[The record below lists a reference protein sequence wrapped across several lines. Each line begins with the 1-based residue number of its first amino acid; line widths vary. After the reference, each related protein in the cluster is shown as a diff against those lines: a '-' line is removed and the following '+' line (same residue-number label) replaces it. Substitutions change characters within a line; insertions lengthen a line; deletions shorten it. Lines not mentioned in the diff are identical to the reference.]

1 MSYYILP
8 KKTIDLVIDPV
19 ISIIPIPKKP
29 YISFS
34 LYNYLNDFNLQ
45 IESIQIN
52 DINFLHINEDNLDFL
67 NKNIN
72 PYEFIFTKVPNSK
85 LSVSKLKPFS
95 NLFYILMEIIHIF
108 NLLDSFVDK
117 NINTLSYG
125 KNSLS
130 VIECMNMMRE
140 EKNDINI
147 KSNIDLSYIRT
158 YGCDITESF
167 RSCTYDFIYYEL
179 NEEDYK
185 NNSEYITGMIYILC
199 NLFCYQNVSGVSII
213 KIDSIFDKPLIDI
226 LYILSTIYE
235 KVYIIKP
242 NITNAISNERYII
255 CKNFIC
261 NSQKIKLYH
270 TYFINLDLL
279 LKTIIKNNQL
289 LSLLN
294 YDLPY
299 YFINKIEESN
309 IIIGHQQMEY
319 IIQLLNLYN
328 NKNKNEKIDILKKN
342 NIQKCIQWCEKFK
355 IPYNKFTDKV
365 NIFLNGEKLNDNLNI
380 FLSSKNDYISFS
392 NNMIDANNEINI
404 VI

>member
-147 KSNIDLSYIRT
+147 KSNK
-158 YGCDITESF
+158 F
-167 RSCTYDFIYYEL
+167 
-179 NEEDYK
+179 N
-185 NNSEYITGMIYILC
+185 
-199 NLFCYQNVSGVSII
+199 
-213 KIDSIFDKPLIDI
+213 FD
-226 LYILSTIYE
+226 
-235 KVYIIKP
+235 
-242 NITNAISNERYII
+242 
-255 CKNFIC
+255 
-261 NSQKIKLYH
+261 
-270 TYFINLDLL
+270 
-279 LKTIIKNNQL
+279 
-289 LSLLN
+289 
-294 YDLPY
+294 
-299 YFINKIEESN
+299 
-309 IIIGHQQMEY
+309 
-319 IIQLLNLYN
+319 
-328 NKNKNEKIDILKKN
+328 
-342 NIQKCIQWCEKFK
+342 
-355 IPYNKFTDKV
+355 
-365 NIFLNGEKLNDNLNI
+365 
-380 FLSSKNDYISFS
+380 
-392 NNMIDANNEINI
+392 
-404 VI
+404 